1 MNQRLAFQKARVD
14 ALQKAI
20 DARQDLLKVLTPEQV
35 KVFDSVESRT
45 HARNQRYGFVP
56 GHRGPHHSGYAG
68 MPSAPH
74 LLVSYLFSLVSN
86 SIRLSN

>member
-56 GHRGPHHSGYAG
+56 GHRGPHHGGYAG
-68 MPSAPH
+68 MPSAPQAQGGK
-74 LLVSYLFSLVSN
+74 L
-86 SIRLSN
+86 